1 MSKTDARD
9 TTATIESMSNVEI
22 RAVGNVSVSM
32 DGGRPRIDARA
43 IVFDSW
49 SEDLGGFRERM
60 TPGSVQLSNDMVGL
74 FDHDTSMVV
83 GRVSAGTME
92 VRSDKNGV
100 AFTAY
105 PPDTTWAKDLLVSM
119 KRGDIKGC
127 SFRMMVN
134 EDAWYVDNGQVCR
147 DILSA
152 EISELT
158 ITSMPAYPATTAEAR
173 SHAQEL
179 AVQIPE
185 NLEERAGRVIS
196 DSNEQLLKSAYA
208 AIELA
213 EDALETVLKQ
223 VDPTFMAEDD
233 MCDCGGDGCPGCD
246 CTMDMPDANCQCPDP
261 NCATCNQ
268 SSDPSTGGA
277 PAAMDRSVDG
287 ASATSKEVLGF
298 AQGFGFITTKKQEK

>member
-1 MSKTDARD
+1 MT
-9 TTATIESMSNVEI
+9 NVEI
-22 RAVGNVSVSM
+22 RAVGNVSVTM
-32 DGGRPRIDARA
+32 DGDRPRIDARA

-60 TPGSVQLSNDMVGL
+60 AQGSVNLSNDMVGL

-92 VRSDKNGV
+92 VRSDSNGV
-100 AFTAY
+100 SFTAY

-119 KRGDIKGC
+119 KRGDIRGC

-134 EDAWYVDNGQVCR
+134 EDAWYVEQGQVCR
-147 DILSA
+147 DVLSA

-179 AVQIPE
+179 AITIPE
-185 NLEERAGRVIS
+185 NIEERAGRVIS
-196 DSNEQLLKSAYA
+196 VANEQILKDAYA
-208 AIELA
+208 A
-213 EDALETVLKQ
+213 LEVATDTLEQVLIQ
-223 VDPTFMAEDD
+223 VDPAFSADQVENAMEEDAGTEVSDTAD
-233 MCDCGGDGCPGCD
+233 MDGASVIAG
-246 CTMDMPDANCQCPDP
+246 
-261 NCATCNQ
+261 
-268 SSDPSTGGA
+268 
-277 PAAMDRSVDG
+277 RSVDG

-298 AQGFGFITTKKQEK
+298 AQGFGFITTTKEI